1 MRKRLSGGLLG
12 VIVGSI
18 VIALGTGAQAQA
30 PKALIGTWKLN
41 VAKSRFNPGPAP
53 KAMTIVYSA
62 AGEGVKIVAD
72 ITPAEGAA
80 QHWEMGGKYDGK
92 ENPVTGNP
100 AADTV
105 SFKKTDDR
113 TGDSTFKKDGKVT
126 ATNHRVLSADGKT
139 LTITSKGV
147 TADGK
152 PRSDVQVF
160 DKQ

>member
-1 MRKRLSGGLLG
+1 MRKHLPGRLLG
-12 VIVGSI
+12 LIVGTI
-18 VIALGTGAQAQA
+18 VIALGAGAQAQA

-41 VAKSRFNPGPAP
+41 LAKSRFNPGPAP

-72 ITPAEGAA
+72 VTPAEGAA
-80 QHWEMGGKYDGK
+80 QRWEMSGNYDGK
-92 ENPVTGNP
+92 DNPITGNP
-100 AADTV
+100 AADKV
-105 SFKKTDDR
+105 SFKKVDDR
-113 TGDSTFKKDGKVT
+113 TGESIFKKDGKVT

-139 LTITSKGV
+139 LTITSKGL